1 VWLGTDWAAYLDAWL
16 GPSLT
21 LNRLTQVLVLAPDEA
36 EAERAAA
43 RLRDH
48 TGPWAVAVSMDMPGL
63 TPDVI
68 FAGKRRVEEVSPRLR
83 VLHHQGQVW
92 LAGGPDQQPGAA
104 GLVWVQVCPG
114 TFTMG
119 TLSKEED
126 AMAYEDEILPEPR
139 TVVLSAFQIAQTET
153 TQQQAGQTGNL
164 PMVSVNWAQARAV
177 CQQLGGDLPTEA
189 QWEYAARAGSRFPW
203 SFGADAARLGDYA
216 WFAEN
221 AKTAQAVRQKLP
233 NPLGL
238 YDMYGNVWEW
248 TRDWYGAYVSGV
260 WVDPLGPSSGECT
273 ILQKDT
279 VCRVV
284 RGGSFA
290 SPPEALRSARRVWF
304 EPERQADLLGFR
316 CVRVPPQP

>member
-1 VWLGTDWAAYLDAWL
+1 
-16 GPSLT
+16 
-21 LNRLTQVLVLAPDEA
+21 
-36 EAERAAA
+36 
-43 RLRDH
+43 
-48 TGPWAVAVSMDMPGL
+48 
-63 TPDVI
+63 
-68 FAGKRRVEEVSPRLR
+68 
-83 VLHHQGQVW
+83 
-92 LAGGPDQQPGAA
+92 
-104 GLVWVQVCPG
+104 
-114 TFTMG
+114 MG